1 MRSTPHPLSAIPLF
15 AGLGPDELD
24 ELMAASRVRDF
35 PKGQVLCSEG
45 DPGDDLLLLEAG
57 RARVCR
63 YAAGGREIVL
73 AEVMAPVAFGE
84 LALID
89 GAARAATLIAVT
101 DVQVRYLP
109 RRAVI
114 GLAESNPKVAMALLR
129 SLAAMVR
136 STNDQLADVLALD
149 VPARLAKWLLAQA
162 GDTDRLVLVETQES
176 LGLRLG
182 TTRVTINRTL
192 HRFQRIG
199 RIRIQG
205 TAIELID
212 RSALEAIGEG

>member
-1 MRSTPHPLSAIPLF
+1 
-15 AGLGPDELD
+15 
-24 ELMAASRVRDF
+24 
-35 PKGQVLCSEG
+35 
-45 DPGDDLLLLEAG
+45 
-57 RARVCR
+57 
-63 YAAGGREIVL
+63 
-73 AEVMAPVAFGE
+73 
-84 LALID
+84 
-89 GAARAATLIAVT
+89 
-101 DVQVRYLP
+101 
-109 RRAVI
+109 
-114 GLAESNPKVAMALLR
+114 MALLR

-199 RIRIQG
+199 LIRIQG